1 MTPATKPGL
10 AFFYDR
16 TRAPDMMGDAQRAS
30 LAPFRLL
37 TPEPVATPEGLPDCV
52 LAEIEFI
59 VSGWGCPCLDEPLLD
74 RMPKLRFVAHTGSA
88 VKPVISP
95 SIWLRGIRISSAAAA
110 NARPVAEYALA
121 AILWANKQVLAAREF
136 YRDTG
141 RPQRYPWTAPDSPG
155 NCGPTIGIVGASRT
169 GRHLM
174 SLLSHFDMTVLLADP
189 YADAAEWSDSTIRL
203 VDRQELAALSDVVSL
218 HAPLTEE
225 TRGMIDAAFLAG
237 MKPGATLVNTGR
249 GGLVD
254 QDALI
259 AALISG
265 RIFAILDV
273 TEPEPLPAGSP
284 LLSLPNAFVTP
295 HVAGAA
301 GYETRRLVD
310 LAISETLRFHL
321 GEPLLHEV
329 TQRRAEQFG

>member
-1 MTPATKPGL
+1 MRSATPPGL
-10 AFFYDR
+10 ALFYDR
-16 TRAPDMMGDAQRAS
+16 GRAPDLMGDAQRDG

-37 TPEPVATPEGLPDCV
+37 THEPVAAPTNLPDSV
-52 LAEIEFI
+52 LAEIELVI
-59 VSGWGCPCLDEPLLD
+59 SGWGCPCLDEPLLE

-88 VKPVISP
+88 VKPIVSP
-95 SIWLRGIRISSAAAA
+95 SFWSRGIRISSAAAA

-136 YRDTG
+136 YRDKG
-141 RPQRYPWTAPDSPG
+141 RPQRYPWTAPDTPG

-174 SLLSHFDMTVLLADP
+174 NLLSHFDMTVLLADP
-189 YADAAEWSDSTIRL
+189 YADAAALSDANIRL
-203 VDRQELAALSDVVSL
+203 VDREELAALSDVVSL
-218 HAPLTEE
+218 HAPLTDE
-225 TRGMIDAAFLAG
+225 TRGMIDAAFLAR
-237 MKPGATLVNTGR
+237 MKQGATLVNTGR

-254 QDALI
+254 QDALVTG
-259 AALISG
+259 LRG
-265 RIFAILDV
+265 GGIFAILDV
-273 TEPEPLPAGSP
+273 TEPEPLPPDSP
-284 LLSLPNAFVTP
+284 LLSLPNAFVSP

-301 GYETRRLVD
+301 GYETRRLAN

-329 TQRRAEQFG
+329 LQRHAERFG

>member
-1 MTPATKPGL
+1 MTPVARPGL
-10 AFFYDR
+10 ALFYDWA
-16 TRAPDMMGDAQRAS
+16 RAPDMMGDAQRAG
-30 LAPFRLL
+30 LASFRLL
-37 TPEPVATPEGLPDCV
+37 TPEPVAVPGDLPDSV
-52 LAEIEFI
+52 LAKIEFVI
-59 VSGWGCPCLDEPLLD
+59 SGWGCPRLDEFLLD

-88 VKPVISP
+88 VKPIVSP

-141 RPQRYPWTAPDSPG
+141 RPQRYPWTAPDNPG
-155 NCGPTIGIVGASRT
+155 NCGPTVGIVGASRT

-189 YADAAEWSDSTIRL
+189 YADAAEWSGSSIRL
-203 VDRQELAALSDVVSL
+203 VDREELAALSDVISL
-218 HAPLTEE
+218 HAPLTDE
-225 TRGMIDAAFLAG
+225 TRGMIDAAFLAR
-237 MKPGATLVNTGR
+237 MKQGATLLNTGR

-254 QDALI
+254 QDALVT
-259 AALISG
+259 ALRGG
-265 RIFAILDV
+265 RILAILDV
-273 TEPEPLPAGSP
+273 TEPEPLPPDSP
-284 LLSLPNAFVTP
+284 LLSLSNAFVTP

-301 GYETRRLVD
+301 GYETQRLVD
-310 LAISETLRFHL
+310 LAISETLRFQL

-329 TQRRAEQFG
+329 LQRHAEQFG

>member
-1 MTPATKPGL
+1 MTTTRAGL
-10 AFFYDR
+10 ALFYDR
-16 TRAPDMMGDAQRAS
+16 ARAPDMMGDAQRAG

-37 TPEPVATPEGLPDCV
+37 TPEPVAAPADLPDAT

-74 RMPKLRFVAHTGSA
+74 RMSKLRFVAHTGSA
-88 VKPVISP
+88 VKPITS
-95 SIWLRGIRISSAAAA
+95 SSFWSRGIRISSAAAA

-121 AILWANKQVLAAREF
+121 AILWANKQVLTAREF

-155 NCGPTIGIVGASRT
+155 NRGPTVGIVGASRT
-169 GRHLM
+169 GRHLI

-189 YADAAEWSDSTIRL
+189 YADAAEWSDSSIRL
-203 VDRQELAALSDVVSL
+203 VDRQELARHSDVVSL
-218 HAPLTEE
+218 HAPLTNE
-225 TRGMIDAAFLAG
+225 THGMIDAAFLAR
-237 MKPGATLVNTGR
+237 MKQGATLVNTGR

-259 AALISG
+259 AALRRG

-273 TEPEPLPAGSP
+273 TEPEPLPSGSP
-284 LLSLPNAFVTP
+284 LLLLPNAFVTP

-310 LAISETLRFHL
+310 LAISEILRFHR
-321 GEPLLHEV
+321 GEPLLHEI
-329 TQRRAEQFG
+329 TQRRTEQFG

>member
-1 MTPATKPGL
+1 MMPVTKPGL
-10 AFFYDR
+10 AVFYDHA
-16 TRAPDMMGDAQRAS
+16 RAPDMMGDAQRDG

-37 TPEPVATPEGLPDCV
+37 TPEPVAEPGDLPDSV
-52 LAEIEFI
+52 LAEIELI
-59 VSGWGCPCLDEPLLD
+59 ISGWGCPRLDEPLLD

-88 VKPVISP
+88 VKPIVSP
-95 SIWLRGIRISSAAAA
+95 AFWSRGIRISSAAAA

-121 AILWANKQVLAAREF
+121 AILWANKQVLPAREF
-136 YRDTG
+136 YRDKG
-141 RPQRYPWTAPDSPG
+141 QPQRYPWTAPDTPG

-203 VDRQELAALSDVVSL
+203 VERQELAALSDVVSL
-218 HAPLTEE
+218 HAPLTDE
-225 TRGMIDAAFLAG
+225 THGMIDAAFLAR
-237 MKPGATLVNTGR
+237 MKQGATLVNTGR

-259 AALISG
+259 AALRRG
-265 RIFAILDV
+265 RIFAVLDV
-273 TEPEPLPAGSP
+273 TEPEPLPPGSP

-301 GYETRRLVD
+301 GYETRRLID
-310 LAISETLRFHL
+310 LAISEALRFHL